1 MLPAARAELRDE
13 VIVAGARAV
22 INLPYD
28 PVELLDA
35 ARELAEA
42 D

>member
-1 MLPAARAELRDE
+1 MIPAAREELRDE
-13 VIVAGARAV
+13 ATEAVARAV
-22 INLPYD
+22 IKLPYD

-42 D
+42 E